1 MRRSFTIRHLKPYT
15 ARGAVYVLFVVLSVV
30 FTMATALSVAD
41 FLKIL
46 FGSDPDGAAP
56 VSHGNLISQWLEG
69 LYVWL
74 ISFGQSKAI
83 MLFAVLVFMVYGLK
97 NVFTYLSAVQISVI
111 RVRLTRDVRNSLFRK
126 CMRLPMAYYGSHRKG
141 DILARFSNDITEYEE
156 NILNSIQQLLQSA
169 IAMVLYMAML
179 FYINVKLTLFVL
191 CMLPIVAV
199 VISGLSRKLKRKSK
213 TIQEQNAYLTSLT
226 EETISG
232 LKVIKGFTAIEFS
245 DKRFRDFNREYTRQ
259 RIWMF
264 RRIYSASPISDFLGN
279 AIVIGILLFG
289 ATLVMNGDHGL
300 TAELFISYI
309 MMFVLMIP
317 PSKELTT
324 AISQMKKGQACAD
337 RLEAFLNEEETIT
350 DSPDARPFVG
360 LEHQVEFSH
369 VGFHYKEGVEVLSDI
384 CLTLPKGKTVALVGS
399 SGSGKT
405 TMADLLTRYYDCT
418 SGAILID
425 GEDIRS
431 LRISDLRTHI
441 GVVAQDTLLF
451 NDTIRNNIAFGQPD
465 ASQEAI
471 EQAARIANAHEFVM
485 QTENGYDTV
494 IGEGGSRLSGGQRQR
509 ISIARAVLGNPDIL
523 ILDEA
528 TSALDTES
536 ERLVQQALDQ
546 VMEERTVLVIAHR
559 LSTIVNADEI
569 VVLEHGRIIERGCH
583 AQLME
588 QHGRYRELVE
598 LQSFK

>member
-1 MRRSFTIRHLKPYT
+1 M
-15 ARGAVYVLFVVLSVV
+15 LFVVLSVV

-169 IAMVLYMAML
+169 IAMLLYMAML

-485 QTENGYDTV
+485 QTESGYDTV

>member
-1 MRRSFTIRHLKPYT
+1 M
-15 ARGAVYVLFVVLSVV
+15 LFVVLSVV

-126 CMRLPMAYYGSHRKG
+126 CMRLPMAYFGSHRKG

-485 QTENGYDTV
+485 QTESGYDTV

-588 QHGRYRELVE
+588 RHGRYRELVE

>member
-1 MRRSFTIRHLKPYT
+1 M
-15 ARGAVYVLFVVLSVV
+15 LFVVLSVV

-399 SGSGKT
+399 SGSGKS

>member
-169 IAMVLYMAML
+169 IAMLLYMAML

-350 DSPDARPFVG
+350 DSSDASPFVG

-451 NDTIRNNIAFGQPD
+451 NDTIRNNIAFGQPG

-485 QTENGYDTV
+485 QTESGYDTV

>member
-46 FGSDPDGAAP
+46 FGSDPDGSAP

-399 SGSGKT
+399 SGSGKS

-451 NDTIRNNIAFGQPD
+451 NDTIRNNIAFGQPG

>member
-1 MRRSFTIRHLKPYT
+1 M
-15 ARGAVYVLFVVLSVV
+15 LFVVLSVV

-509 ISIARAVLGNPDIL
+509 ISIARAVLGNTDIL

-588 QHGRYRELVE
+588 RHGRYRELVE

>member
-169 IAMVLYMAML
+169 IAIVLYMAML

-425 GEDIRS
+425 GEDSRS

>member
-1 MRRSFTIRHLKPYT
+1 M
-15 ARGAVYVLFVVLSVV
+15 LFVVLSVV

>member
-588 QHGRYRELVE
+588 RHGRYRELVE

>member
-399 SGSGKT
+399 SGSGKS

-425 GEDIRS
+425 GEDSRS

-485 QTENGYDTV
+485 QTESGYDTV